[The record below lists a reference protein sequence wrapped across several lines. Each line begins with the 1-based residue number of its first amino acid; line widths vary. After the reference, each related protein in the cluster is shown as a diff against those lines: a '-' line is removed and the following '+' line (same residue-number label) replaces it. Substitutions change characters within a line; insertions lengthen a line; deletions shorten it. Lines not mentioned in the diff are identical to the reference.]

1 MRISDWSSDVCSS
14 DLTADEILRQA
25 ARLLQP
31 VERLEGRGGDD
42 AAEIED
48 NGREAHGV
56 INIPA
61 LGSAAPD
68 SISRYASS
76 AATPPVRRSGWARRG
91 ATSLTSSQASSEEG
105 RVGTEGVSTC
115 GSRGAP

>member
-1 MRISDWSSDVCSS
+1 MPQRARLFGEQPVKGGGV
-14 DLTADEILRQA
+14 DLCALELRPGVAVGIGGVDTADEILRQA

-61 LGSAAPD
+61 LGS
-68 SISRYASS
+68 
-76 AATPPVRRSGWARRG
+76 
-91 ATSLTSSQASSEEG
+91 SEER
-105 RVGTEGVSTC
+105 RVGKECVSKVS
-115 GSRGAP
+115 SRWSP